1 MAKLIAASTSI
12 LQNISG
18 LLFAPKRK
26 GQGLFFTCKKIKP
39 VSFSLINVSRK
50 SVSQNLLYG
59 VLLLVVTSC
68 SVYTSHTTKSK
79 AFKESTQSLNVS
91 VSAPIIRN

>member
-12 LQNISG
+12 LQNIRG
-18 LLFAPKRK
+18 LLFAPKRN
-26 GQGLFFTCKKIKP
+26 GQGLFFTCKKITGFFLSHKR
-39 VSFSLINVSRK
+39 FKKKRLEKLTIRR
-50 SVSQNLLYG
+50 
-59 VLLLVVTSC
+59 VTSC
-68 SVYTSHTTKSK
+68 SVYTSHTTKRE